1 MVESR
6 MWTLSSTS
14 GNTSSMRTLSS
25 RVSGGEEGAAAAAA
39 VCVCDGVHH

>member
-25 RVSGGEEGAAAAAA
+25 RVSGGEEGAAAAV